1 MASAIG
7 DVSVGKVTKIMPFG
21 AFVRLENGDSGLVHI
36 SEVSAGFVK
45 DINEVLSVGQ
55 EVRVKVIGI
64 DDKNRINLSIKKV
77 DAPNADHAEKNER
90 SRPKNTVPAPAPAFS
105 KKPSEPQSFDDMISK
120 FMKESCDKLSDFKDT
135 KRTRPRR
142 K

>member
-77 DAPNADHAEKNER
+77 DAPNADHAEKKRAVTPEKHC
-90 SRPKNTVPAPAPAFS
+90 SRACARFFEKAF
-105 KKPSEPQSFDDMISK
+105 
-120 FMKESCDKLSDFKDT
+120 
-135 KRTRPRR
+135 RTAVF
-142 K
+142 